1 MRSLKL
7 AMKWLQRL
15 LLLVGGTA
23 GLILVVSIMYFLLFV
38 LGNVDFS
45 QSYRNINN
53 YEGITFTNTYKHKA
67 YKRTFWGLKEIAY
80 PGVSLDKREIDR
92 SSSAYELV
100 KRKAGEHARI
110 TCCTVSP
117 DGNYVLYA
125 EAVSI
130 SNGAS
135 TDDDHIYYRVLN
147 IQDGS
152 VTTIYDGVYKCFW
165 VTWQ

>member
-1 MRSLKL
+1 M
-7 AMKWLQRL
+7 AMKWLQRF
-15 LLLVGGTA
+15 LLLVGGAA
-23 GLILVVSIMYFLLFV
+23 GLILFVSVMYFLLFV
-38 LGNVDFS
+38 FGNVDFS
-45 QSYRNINN
+45 QSYRNIKN

-67 YKRTFWGLKEIAY
+67 YKRTFWGLQEVAY
-80 PGVSLDKREIDR
+80 PGVSVDRREIDQ

-100 KRKAGEHARI
+100 RQKAGEHARI
-110 TCCTVSP
+110 TCCTTSP

-125 EAVSI
+125 EAISI

-147 IQDGS
+147 LQDGS
-152 VTTIYDGVYKCFW
+152 VTTIYDGAYKCFW